1 MTRIPIALQ
10 LYSVRHD
17 CEKDLPGTLKAVAEM
32 GYEGVD
38 FAGYYGYDAPAI
50 RVLLDDLGLR
60 AAGCH
65 TGIQTLLGDELPK
78 TVAFNHI
85 LGNKYLIVP
94 GLPESYRDSRDAWLR
109 TAEVFNEIA
118 AKLKPEGMFTGYHNH
133 HIEFTLLDGAL
144 WNGELPW
151 DTFFGN
157 TLPEVVMQI
166 DLGNALHGGAD
177 PVAFLKRYP
186 GRARTVHLKAYSA
199 TNDSALIGEDDV
211 DWAEVFRICEAD
223 PVTEWYIVEQ
233 ESYPY
238 SPLESVD
245 RCLQALRAMGK

>member
-1 MTRIPIALQ
+1 MSRIPIALQ
-10 LYSVRHD
+10 LYSIRHD

-32 GYEGVD
+32 GYDGVD
-38 FAGYYGYDAPAI
+38 FAGYYGYDAPTI
-50 RVLLDDLGLR
+50 RAMLDDLGLK

-65 TGIQTLLGDELPK
+65 TGIQTLLGDELQK

-94 GLPESYRDSRDAWLR
+94 GLPESYRNSHDAWLR
-109 TAEVFNEIA
+109 TAELFNEVT

-133 HIEFTLLDGAL
+133 HIEFTPMD
-144 WNGELPW
+144 GELPW
-151 DTFFGN
+151 DTFFDN
-157 TLPEVVMQI
+157 TVPEVVMQI

-177 PVAFLKRYP
+177 PVVILKRYP
-186 GRARTVHLKAYSA
+186 GRARTVHLKAYA
-199 TNDSALIGEDDV
+199 AMNDKALIGEDDV
-211 DWAEVFRICEAD
+211 EWPEVFRVCEAD
-223 PVTEWYIVEQ
+223 SVTEWYIVEQ

-245 RCLQALRAMGK
+245 RCLQALKAMGK

>member
-10 LYSVRHD
+10 LYSIRHD
-17 CEKDLPGTLKAVAEM
+17 CEKDLPGTLKAVAKM
-32 GYEGVD
+32 GYDGVD
-38 FAGYYGYDAPAI
+38 FAGYYGYDAPTIHA
-50 RVLLDDLGLR
+50 VLDDLGLK

-65 TGIQTLLGDELPK
+65 TGIQTLLGDELQK
-78 TVAFNHI
+78 TVAFNRV

-94 GLPESYRDSRDAWLR
+94 GLPESFRDSHDAWLG

-118 AKLKPEGMFTGYHNH
+118 AKLEPEGMFTGYHNH
-133 HIEFTLLDGAL
+133 HIEFTPMD
-144 WNGELPW
+144 GELPW

-157 TLPEVVMQI
+157 TVPEVVMQI

-199 TNDSALIGEDDV
+199 TNDKALIGEDDV
-211 DWAEVFRICEAD
+211 DWAEVFRVCEAD

-238 SPLESVD
+238 SPLESVE
-245 RCLQALRAMGK
+245 RCLQALKAMGK

>member
-1 MTRIPIALQ
+1 MSRIPIALQ
-10 LYSVRHD
+10 LYSIRHD
-17 CEKDLPGTLKAVAEM
+17 CEKDLPGTLKAVAKM

-38 FAGYYGYDAPAI
+38 FAGYYGYDAPTI
-50 RVLLDDLGLR
+50 RAMLDDLGLK

-65 TGIQTLLGDELPK
+65 TGIPTLLGDELQK

-118 AKLKPEGMFTGYHNH
+118 AKLESEGMFTGYHNH
-133 HIEFTLLDGAL
+133 HIEFTPLD
-144 WNGELPW
+144 GELPW

-157 TLPEVVMQI
+157 TVPEVVMQI
-166 DLGNALHGGAD
+166 DLGNALHGGGD
-177 PVAFLKRYP
+177 PVAILKRYP
-186 GRARTVHLKAYSA
+186 GRARTVHLKAYAA
-199 TNDSALIGEDDV
+199 TNDKALIGEDDV
-211 DWAEVFRICEAD
+211 DWAEVFRVCEVD

-245 RCLQALRAMGK
+245 RCLQALKAMGK